1 MTANPPAKTPAAPT
15 AILHPPVKTPLDPAF
30 DDWLA
35 LLSVATSELWLGALF
50 EDPET
55 RLLAVK
61 NEGVDPTT
69 GSYSLDGLESSS

>member
-1 MTANPPAKTPAAPT
+1 
-15 AILHPPVKTPLDPAF
+15 LDPAF